1 MNTRV
6 QVEHPVTEMVTGV
19 DIIKEQIL
27 IAAGNPLRYQQED
40 IQIHGH
46 AIECRINAEDSKTFL
61 PSPGKITLYHAPG
74 GPGVRMDSHI
84 YNGYTV
90 PPYYDSMIGKLI
102 TYGNSR
108 ESAIARMSGA
118 LSEIVIEG
126 IKTNIALQ
134 KEIISDAN
142 FKMGGTNIHYLEKK
156 LGGH

>member
-1 MNTRV
+1 MITW
-6 QVEHPVTEMVTGV
+6 V
-19 DIIKEQIL
+19 DIIKEQIG
-27 IAAGNPLRYQQED
+27 IASGQPLRYRQED
-40 IQIHGH
+40 IVIHGH

-102 TYGNSR
+102 TYGSTR
-108 ESAIARMSGA
+108 QSAIARMNGA

-126 IKTNIALQ
+126 IKTNIDLQ
-134 KEIISDAN
+134 KDIISDRRFVA
-142 FKMGGTNIHYLEKK
+142 GGTDIHYLEKK
-156 LGGH
+156 LGMHKRE